1 MTSHPLFLI
10 TYKRMRA
17 LFLLLFGVIG
27 LFFFGVHILQRGVY
41 GRHGETQC
49 LFPFLS
55 SQRKG
60 KRGCGDAFLL
70 WELFRMH
77 AYRIRIHGLWMIH
90 DSQYG
95 CFLSFFF
102 LPFSFPASSSR
113 RLCVGR
119 SMGCLQGTRRTP
131 KYYGDGGA
139 MDLLRI
145 HTYIYHGKRT

>member
-102 LPFSFPASSSR
+102 WCPGWFFPVPCSFLVCLSTYAIIPRESRLRGREPVFGFRTRRAHISFPR
-113 RLCVGR
+113 
-119 SMGCLQGTRRTP
+119 
-131 KYYGDGGA
+131 D
-139 MDLLRI
+139 
-145 HTYIYHGKRT
+145 